1 MLKMDWKWL
10 PFFEDFQI
18 FIRFLLLDKVEALCV
33 LVKSCRVSLLFSSLQ
48 LFLFFASFF
57 SHQFLL
63 LAAFAVPPLPD
74 LFSRWGGHVPAASV
88 AAPGLGQPESL
99 SHPWGPAEGR
109 PFSLEGRK
117 GSTRAAEKWLLQPG
131 AGPASFPANQRSRQ
145 RRASWLLGCATNPV
159 SARPSSCTMALTKS
173 TGRIVLLSPGSWQLK
188 TLWVQPSSL
197 ESSTMLLCD
206 LNIFNFICIARKS
219 WNIFPL
225 LPDFSQ
231 DNSF

>member
-1 MLKMDWKWL
+1 MRTGEELQSHPPLVFFSTL
-10 PFFEDFQI
+10 PHL
-18 FIRFLLLDKVEALCV
+18 FLSPA
-33 LVKSCRVSLLFSSLQ
+33 LLFY
-48 LFLFFASFF
+48 SFPL
-57 SHQFLL
+57 SPPSPVVL
-63 LAAFAVPPLPD
+63 PLPCCQ
-74 LFSRWGGHVPAASV
+74 SSPPPPRPAQVGWTCAGRNRSTGH
-88 AAPGLGQPESL
+88 QPEGL
-99 SHPWGPAEGR
+99 SHPRGPAEGR

-117 GSTRAAEKWLLQPG
+117 GPPLEERRGEEKWLLQPG

-219 WNIFPL
+219 
-225 LPDFSQ
+225 
-231 DNSF
+231 

>member
-1 MLKMDWKWL
+1 MPQYVCTTDL
-10 PFFEDFQI
+10 
-18 FIRFLLLDKVEALCV
+18 
-33 LVKSCRVSLLFSSLQ
+33 RVSGPWVSPNT
-48 LFLFFASFF
+48 
-57 SHQFLL
+57 
-63 LAAFAVPPLPD
+63 AA
-74 LFSRWGGHVPAASV
+74 V
-88 AAPGLGQPESL
+88 AAPGLDGL
-99 SHPWGPAEGR
+99 RASHTPEGR
-109 PFSLEGRK
+109 L
-117 GSTRAAEKWLLQPG
+117 RAAHFPSRGAKGPLEQRRGEQKWLLQPG

-219 WNIFPL
+219 
-225 LPDFSQ
+225 
-231 DNSF
+231 